1 MTADPLACAL
11 ALALTG
17 EEIPVGSVETL
28 AEELAALGFTP
39 ERLFALRHEAQAAER
54 VWPFTVP
61 LDMRRDVGFARFDA
75 ALATARQ
82 QLGLTGLVASRP
94 AERPLNRDEQRLVQ
108 DRPPHW

>member
-1 MTADPLACAL
+1 MTADPLARAL

-17 EEIPVGSVETL
+17 EELPVGSVGTL
-28 AEELAALGFTP
+28 ADELTGLGFTP
-39 ERLFALRHEAQAAER
+39 ERLSELRHEAQAAER
-54 VWPFTVP
+54 VWPFPVP
-61 LDMRRDVGFARFDA
+61 LDVRREVGFSRFDA